1 MWTIVLTTLH
11 VIACIFLVIV
21 VLLQKGKGS
30 DVNAVFGG
38 SSQTIFGSSGAGN
51 FLTKLTSATA
61 IVFMFTSLT
70 LTIGNTKQGAKSV
83 FDDVPAETTTPTT
96 PEQPAAS
103 PQAESG
109 APAATTTTSTEKP
122 TATAPATGAT
132 ATTTP
137 ASDVTVTTTQVP
149 ATPLAATPPAA
160 PSVTPVPAAPSAAA
174 SPASPKAPPASEKK

>member
-1 MWTIVLTTLH
+1 MWTIFLTTLH

-70 LTIGNTKQGAKSV
+70 LTIGNTKQGTKSV
-83 FDDVPAETTTPTT
+83 FDDVPAETTTPAT
-96 PEQPAAS
+96 PEQPPVAT

-109 APAATTTTSTEKP
+109 APAVTTTTSTEKP
-122 TATAPATGAT
+122 TATAPATGVT

-137 ASDVTVTTTQVP
+137 ASGVTVTTSQVP
-149 ATPLAATPPAA
+149 ATPAATPPTA

-174 SPASPKAPPASEKK
+174 SPASPKAPPTSEKK